1 LASFTAAQV
10 RIRITSLPIFWSK
23 TNSQFRAAVGKNPS
37 PDWPVGSE
45 ASLGEDMV
53 EQVASRPGAAGYVE
67 LNFAALDSL
76 QERDVD
82 SACVERTLLSAAFDP
97 DLALILL
104 TPDVRQL
111 PNIYNHLVPQLRIM
125 ALMESEAIV
134 LRTYPLREAD
144 LLVTL
149 FTRAEGK
156 VRGVARS
163 AKKSKRRFGGAL
175 EPMTYVR
182 AFYDVRERQELARLD
197 ACEVIESPMATEVSY
212 ARAVA
217 LAHVAELLD
226 ELLPDR
232 EANDAI
238 FRLTLSVLHALQHV
252 DSAATIKTDSEI
264 KAGSEKMGSE
274 KTPSDMKTSVDK
286 KTGSD
291 IWMPVTYF
299 ELWLTRLVGFLPE
312 LTECIACGRPLNGS
326 RAWFHA
332 LADGLM
338 CPDDK
343 RLASSE
349 ISGESRALAAQMFR
363 APVETFAGTPWSKS
377 QAADLRKF
385 LVQTL
390 QRHIE
395 KKLVTAGML
404 DKGGF

>member
-1 LASFTAAQV
+1 
-10 RIRITSLPIFWSK
+10 
-23 TNSQFRAAVGKNPS
+23 
-37 PDWPVGSE
+37 
-45 ASLGEDMV
+45 
-53 EQVASRPGAAGYVE
+53 
-67 LNFAALDSL
+67 
-76 QERDVD
+76 
-82 SACVERTLLSAAFDP
+82 
-97 DLALILL
+97 
-104 TPDVRQL
+104 
-111 PNIYNHLVPQLRIM
+111 M

-149 FTRAEGK
+149 FTRVEGK

-197 ACEVIESPMATEVSY
+197 ACEVLESPLATEVSY

-252 DSAATIKTDSEI
+252 EIDDAATQAT
-264 KAGSEKMGSE
+264 
-274 KTPSDMKTSVDK
+274 T
-286 KTGSD
+286 KTGSNIKPGSDAKTASD
-291 IWMPVTYF
+291 IWMPITYF

-312 LTECIACGRPLNGS
+312 LTECIVCGRNLNGS
-326 RAWFHA
+326 RVYFHA

-349 ISGESRALAAQMFR
+349 ISSESRVLASQMFR
-363 APVETFAGTPWSKS
+363 APVESFAGMPWPKS

-385 LVQTL
+385 LIQTL

-404 DKGGF
+404 EKGGF